1 MYVLISVYRVGIYY
15 YRYRMAGGIKGHS
28 LKANGAIKA
37 LENAGKGLKA
47 LGPSATNLMLP
58 KNDSREALL
67 ADMEAGRRGTQL
79 AITNGDADEVVD
91 PRELDKA
98 PARK

>member
-1 MYVLISVYRVGIYY
+1 MYVLISVYRVGFYY
-15 YRYRMAGGIKGHS
+15 YKYRKAGGIKGHS
-28 LKANGAIKA
+28 HMANGAIKA
-37 LENAGKGLKA
+37 LENAGKTA
-47 LGPSATNLMLP
+47 ATNLMLP

-67 ADMEAGRRGTQL
+67 TDMEDGRRGTQL

-91 PRELDKA
+91 PRVLDKA